1 MKKCPGKGTL
11 GLLAVTAGYPKR
23 GRQSIHKHD
32 SQEFRNWGRA
42 QEKEAGI
49 EWSCELEEAETV
61 CMDIRNAFLELAGV
75 RIR

>member
-1 MKKCPGKGTL
+1 MTCST
-11 GLLAVTAGYPKR
+11 R
-23 GRQSIHKHD
+23 
-32 SQEFRNWGRA
+32 QEFRNWGRA

-49 EWSCELEEAETV
+49 EWSCELEGAETV